1 MKKVIIGT
9 VLLLTT
15 TLSAFSQTKNITVAG
30 SFVSSRM
37 TRKSPQYKPQY
48 SYFRYRTV
56 HLRRVSPL
64 QRRDISPCPKC
75 RPGNMY

>member
-30 SFVSSRM
+30 RVIEDDTERARSTSHSTVTFV
-37 TRKSPQYKPQY
+37 TGQCICGGY
-48 SYFRYRTV
+48 SHYSAGIF
-56 HLRRVSPL
+56 HPAQSA
-64 QRRDISPCPKC
+64 